1 MRGGWWMAI
10 GQTDRSCENAMQ
22 HADWLILSIL
32 GFLGA
37 AIAGFGKHLLQHF
50 RGRTLEAY
58 CRLKAN
64 RDLFGTILD
73 EQNEAKTACN
83 YLFIFGS
90 SLALMASG
98 CWLSTWL
105 QWQQSESDARP
116 VSFQIV
122 SFSVI
127 ATALLTSLHSWI
139 PKIVVRNSAALLLF
153 HTWWCWHAISVA
165 ARPFRALEHL
175 FVAVGHRLSDRR
187 VEYRVEEESLED
199 EIR

>member
-1 MRGGWWMAI
+1 
-10 GQTDRSCENAMQ
+10 MQ

-73 EQNEAKTACN
+73 EQNKAKTACN

-105 QWQQSESDARP
+105 QWQQSVSDARP

-139 PKIVVRNSAALLLF
+139 PKIVVRNSAALLLY
-153 HTWWCWHAISVA
+153 HTWWLWHAISVVA
-165 ARPFRALEHL
+165 SPFRALEHL

-187 VEYRVEEESLED
+187 DYWWSFWEFD
-199 EIR
+199 